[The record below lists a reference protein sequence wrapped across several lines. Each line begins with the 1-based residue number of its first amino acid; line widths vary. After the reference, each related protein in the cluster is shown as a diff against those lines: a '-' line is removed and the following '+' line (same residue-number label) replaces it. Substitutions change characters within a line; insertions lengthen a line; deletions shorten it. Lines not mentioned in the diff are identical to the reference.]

1 MPIGIAVEL
10 VIERRAMCP
19 HHCSGLLYWAKVH
32 YAEQLTRMATYES
45 LNYDDRDSVRGV
57 KEASR
62 ALTST
67 LVALLVTLLVY
78 FCHLLLKL
86 VFEIRWGLLL
96 IPQPII
102 RCVACEC
109 MCNWGLVAFMAAA
122 LLERLGMTWQ
132 VG

>member
-1 MPIGIAVEL
+1 
-10 VIERRAMCP
+10 
-19 HHCSGLLYWAKVH
+19 
-32 YAEQLTRMATYES
+32 MATYES

-96 IPQPII
+96 IPQPAI
-102 RCVACEC
+102 RCRPARC
-109 MCNWGLVAFMAAA
+109 
-122 LLERLGMTWQ
+122 
-132 VG
+132 